1 MRPENEGLRLLWF
14 GGKNRTQKQGAKE
27 DDARTNFIVFDP
39 FQHFLHNKTHT
50 GRILND
56 TNRVEIFLPTLILIL
71 TLLIG

>member
-39 FQHFLHNKTHT
+39 F
-50 GRILND
+50 
-56 TNRVEIFLPTLILIL
+56 
-71 TLLIG
+71 